1 MVRRKLV
8 FSAVVLAL
16 VLGGMELGARAVE
29 PRLTKRVLPLP
40 FPLPAHDHAFE
51 KRVEDARRAAGDAVP
66 LVVDESAGWTL
77 PPRRTDRYGGAV
89 MRTNALGM
97 RGPDWPAPAPDEVR
111 LLTFGDSSIFGL
123 GVMETQVFSSVAAE
137 ALSAR
142 WGRTVNGV
150 IGGIPGYSTGQAL
163 ALQARVERQIQPR
176 WVVIGTLWSDLLT
189 EASAPAVEPPST
201 FAGYRVAT
209 QLLAPWLATRK
220 VRFLAARGDVSG
232 NGGAARTGL
241 AFYLGN
247 LRALAARAQADGARP
262 AFLIL
267 PAPMDFDA
275 APPPETV
282 TQYRAAMR
290 AVAADV
296 QAPLVDGVALARSR
310 HATLAWWID
319 QVHPSSLGHR
329 ELGTALADALGPL
342 GP

>member
-1 MVRRKLV
+1 MRRKLA

-16 VLGGMELGARAVE
+16 VLGGVELGARVVE
-29 PRLTKRVLPLP
+29 PRLTTRTLPLP
-40 FPLPAHDHAFE
+40 FPMPEHDHAFE
-51 KRVEDARRAAGDAVP
+51 KRLEDARRAAGAAVP
-66 LVVDESAGWTL
+66 LVYDEPTGWTL
-77 PPRRTDRYGGAV
+77 PPRRTDRYGDAV

-97 RGPDWPAPAPDEVR
+97 RGPDWPPPAPDELR

-123 GVMETQVFSSVAAE
+123 GVMESQVFSSVAAE

-150 IGGIPGYSTGQAL
+150 IGGIPGYSSGQAL
-163 ALQARVERQIQPR
+163 ALQARVEAQLHPS

-189 EASAPAVEPPST
+189 VKSAPVVERPST
-201 FAGYRVAT
+201 FASYRVAT

-232 NGGAARTGL
+232 NGTQARTGL
-241 AFYLGN
+241 ELYLRN
-247 LRALAARAQADGARP
+247 LRALAARAQSDGARP

-267 PAPMDFDA
+267 PAPMDLDA

-290 AVAADV
+290 AVASELD
-296 QAPLVDGVALARSR
+296 APLVDGVALARSR
-310 HATLAWWID
+310 QATLAWWID
-319 QVHPSSLGHR
+319 QVHPSSLGHK
-329 ELGTALADALGPL
+329 ELGNALAEVLAPL